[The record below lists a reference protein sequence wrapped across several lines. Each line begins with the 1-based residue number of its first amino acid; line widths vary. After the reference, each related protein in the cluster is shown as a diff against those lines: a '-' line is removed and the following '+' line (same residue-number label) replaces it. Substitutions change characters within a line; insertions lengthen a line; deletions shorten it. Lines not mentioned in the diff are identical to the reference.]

1 MSDDYAGSS
10 GYSIEAKPQ
19 NYRGH
24 KYASKLEVKAAKLLD
39 EYSIVYAPHQT
50 FNIYWRNGDKHEYT
64 VDFLFYSPQ
73 KFVGIP
79 YRIHFLEVKG
89 VVREHD
95 INRKD
100 ALEYCYDCKGYVA
113 EPQLIN
119 MWQRDEL
126 ITSHEKVWHHPDSS
140 IDWFNKNSD

>member
-1 MSDDYAGSS
+1 MSDNRAGTS

-19 NYRGH
+19 EYRGH
-24 KYASKLEVKAAKLLD
+24 MYESSLECKTAKLLD
-39 EYSIVYAPHQT
+39 EYGIVYAPHQS
-50 FNIYWRNGDKHEYT
+50 FEIFWRNGENHTYT
-64 VDFLFYSPQ
+64 VDFLFYRPQ

-113 EPQLIN
+113 EPQLIK
-119 MWQRDEL
+119 MWKRDEL
-126 ITSHEKVWHHPDSS
+126 VTSHEKVWHKSS
-140 IDWFNKNSD
+140 YSVNWYNKD